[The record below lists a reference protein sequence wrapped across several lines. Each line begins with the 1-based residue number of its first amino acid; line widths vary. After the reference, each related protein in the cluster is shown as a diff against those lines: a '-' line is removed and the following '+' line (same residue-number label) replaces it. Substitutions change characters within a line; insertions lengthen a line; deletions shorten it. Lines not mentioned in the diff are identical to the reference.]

1 MYRQIFRKSLRQWQ
15 QFIPVFLLLFVIIN
29 LFCITDTKAQTRFSV
44 VELNTENLFDTLHD
58 AGKMRL
64 TDYKRSRISGGV
76 TLSLAKPFVSDIR
89 INYEKYFYGKNA
101 LPKVSERDKIVFE
114 VMTRF

>member
-1 MYRQIFRKSLRQWQ
+1 M
-15 QFIPVFLLLFVIIN
+15 
-29 LFCITDTKAQTRFSV
+29 TDHSHG
-44 VELNTENLFDTLHD
+44 TLD
-58 AGKMRL
+58 DEGKMKL